1 MSFLDKAKA
10 AAQDLQAKA
19 DTALSNAGLSGPP
32 GVGGVGSAS
41 GPGAP
46 GRGIDLALRDFGL
59 LAWREQHGGAVD
71 PADRQRVVAALD
83 SFESAGQLSSLR
95 VTPAG
100 PVPGAPPPPPGA
112 VAAAA
117 QAAQAVPPPP
127 PGMAPPAPSAPPATP
142 DPTAAPDIAPS
153 GSTPPPP
160 PPSWA

>member
-19 DTALSNAGLSGPP
+19 DTALANAGLSGPP
-32 GVGGVGSAS
+32 GVGGVGGS
-41 GPGAP
+41 GAP
-46 GRGIDLALRDFGL
+46 GRGVDLALRDYGL
-59 LAWREQHGGAVD
+59 LVWREQHGGVVD
-71 PADRQRVVAALD
+71 STDRQRVVAALD
-83 SFESAGQLSSLR
+83 SFESTGQLSSLH

-100 PVPGAPPPPPGA
+100 PAPGAPPPPPGA

-117 QAAQAVPPPP
+117 QAAQAGQAAPPPP
-127 PGMAPPAPSAPPATP
+127 PPPGGMAPPAPP
-142 DPTAAPDIAPS
+142 AAPEPGIVPS